1 MRGFLEIGVIAKR
14 QDFIAQAIKMGDA
27 MLGQVQGNGF
37 IAGRFNAKWQPTV
50 KWSCLTGNAQ
60 ISINWCRLAQITAD
74 MRYVDAAAAVMQQQ
88 QLAGRQHVRHQVL
101 VNGATV
107 AGGSLAQGAR
117 GGLRLGDLAGVVVG
131 MAHRMDSCGGV
142 EDNPSDL
149 PRPEPAW

>member
-74 MRYVDAAAAVMQQQ
+74 MRYVDAAAAVMQFTKSTQI
-88 QLAGRQHVRHQVL
+88 LSGTDD
-101 VNGATV
+101 NI
-107 AGGSLAQGAR
+107 R
-117 GGLRLGDLAGVVVG
+117 GGIKGS
-131 MAHRMDSCGGV
+131 HPINGGYHPWQYPNWATKFFADALMILDTLKTGKGPYRDWPV
-142 EDNPSDL
+142 
-149 PRPEPAW
+149 